1 VVGPAPAPPQEAVI
15 SKGEL
20 LAEGWILAQNAKA
33 FVEVASTFA
42 GQQLEDGDWRN
53 VDLGLMTSDSTA
65 RDGWYE
71 YPLEGDSDVTLAFAT
86 SPGTEVLSVRVWGNG
101 FSDLAIRFETAFMIF
116 GMYRIEV

>member
-1 VVGPAPAPPQEAVI
+1 MSRI
-15 SKGEL
+15 KGEL

-65 RDGWYE
+65 KDGWFE
-71 YPLEGDSDVTLAFAT
+71 FPLEGDSDVTIAFAT